1 MKYAIVLLLLLSGC
15 STPIAVKQPFPNV
28 PQELL
33 VSCPDPKPLK
43 DNPTL
48 SDVAISVTEN
58 YQQYK
63 YCQALEQSWID
74 WYQKQKALYKEFE

>member
-1 MKYAIVLLLLLSGC
+1 MKYLLILLLLTGC
-15 STPIAVKQPFPNV
+15 TTPIAVKQPFPQA

-33 VSCPDPKPLK
+33 TTCPDLKPLK
-43 DNPTL
+43 DTPTL
-48 SDVAISVTEN
+48 SEVAASVAEN

-63 YCQALEQSWID
+63 YCQVLEQSWID